1 MRRIVFIMLTVL
13 FCPLLPV
20 LAQSLD
26 NTVKQRLTDF
36 FKNYQ
41 TSHADIGTCKLDHF
55 VLDHEKRTL
64 QVCVAIVRLP
74 AFHRGNNI
82 GHLPSDHPVP
92 SRSGQLLSN
101 YYLRRRNAHRQPD
114 SECIPQEEGYR
125 PAVQK
130 HQLPR

>member
-41 TSHADIGTCKLDHF
+41 TSHADIAPANWT
-55 VLDHEKRTL
+55 TL
-64 QVCVAIVRLP
+64 
-74 AFHRGNNI
+74 
-82 GHLPSDHPVP
+82 S
-92 SRSGQLLSN
+92 STMRSGLYRYMRRHRSATSLSP
-101 YYLRRRNAHRQPD
+101 RKQHRP
-114 SECIPQEEGYR
+114 ST
-125 PAVQK
+125 V
-130 HQLPR
+130 

>member
-64 QVCVAIVRLP
+64 QVYASPSFGYQPFTEETTSAIYRL
-74 AFHRGNNI
+74 I
-82 GHLPSDHPVP
+82 TQSLPGPV
-92 SRSGQLLSN
+92 N
-101 YYLRRRNAHRQPD
+101 YYQILSTPT
-114 SECIPQEEGYR
+114 ECPSTT
-125 PAVQK
+125 
-130 HQLPR
+130 

>member
-64 QVCVAIVRLP
+64 QYMRRHRSAISLSP
-74 AFHRGNNI
+74 KKQHR
-82 GHLPSDHPVP
+82 PSTV
-92 SRSGQLLSN
+92 
-101 YYLRRRNAHRQPD
+101 
-114 SECIPQEEGYR
+114 
-125 PAVQK
+125 
-130 HQLPR
+130 

>member
-64 QVCVAIVRLP
+64 QVYASPSFGYQPFTEETTSAIYRL
-74 AFHRGNNI
+74 I
-82 GHLPSDHPVP
+82 TQSLPGPV
-92 SRSGQLLSN
+92 N
-101 YYLRRRNAHRQPD
+101 YYQITIYADGMPID
-114 SECIPQEEGYR
+114 T
-125 PAVQK
+125 
-130 HQLPR
+130 